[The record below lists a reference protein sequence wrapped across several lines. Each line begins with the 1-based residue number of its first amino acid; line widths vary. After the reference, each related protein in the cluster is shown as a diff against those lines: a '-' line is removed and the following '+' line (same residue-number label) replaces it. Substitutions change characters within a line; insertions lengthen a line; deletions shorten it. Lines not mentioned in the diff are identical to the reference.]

1 MVNIK
6 ENPQAM
12 IEFKDVLKRDE
23 LDDQVDWTG

>member
-6 ENPQAM
+6 KNPQAM